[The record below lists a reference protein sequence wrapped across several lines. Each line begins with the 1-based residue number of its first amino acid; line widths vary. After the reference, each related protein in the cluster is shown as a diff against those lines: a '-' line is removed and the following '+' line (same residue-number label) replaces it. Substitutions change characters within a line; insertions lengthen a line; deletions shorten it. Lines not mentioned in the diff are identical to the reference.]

1 VVAHKFL
8 KFICYTVMK
17 KLIALVMALSFLVGN
32 YAMIAGEENENFSNK
47 ILNTDEPDILYGKY
61 ANIVENSPYIH
72 IAGYPML
79 PYKVKTYIFP
89 VGTKIKSID
98 VEETGIKEKQLNK
111 KIQPAPQPLTTESKQ
126 KIFEGSIY
134 SKDEFYP
141 PAWFDY
147 KIGVGLKNGKHVLF
161 LNIYLYPYRYN
172 AVENKIKYASNFNIE
187 ISYEKGKNIFDND
200 TYDLLII
207 APDSW
212 LNALQPLVNEKEQHG
227 IKTKLAGLSECLQMN
242 GRDDAEKVK
251 YFIKNAIEQW
261 GIKYVMLV
269 GGRHGGI
276 LNEKWWVPVRYSH
289 LDDNSKWEASYL
301 SDLYFADIYKY
312 ENGNIVFDDW
322 DSNGNGKFAEWSFH
336 GKDILDL
343 YPDVYVGRLACRNV
357 MEVKTMVNKIIEYE
371 NSNAYEQSWF
381 KRMVV
386 IGGDTF
392 PDPSDPY
399 IEGEISTG
407 KSLQYMQPLGIQPT
421 KLWVSD
427 GSLLAGQT
435 ADTAWKNVVSAISQG
450 AGFVD
455 FEGHGNPMSWAT
467 HPYHDENTWINGL
480 LVSHMPKLS
489 NKGMYPI
496 LMVGGCHNSQF
507 NVSLL
512 NLLKFKKLYET
523 YYKSEWSPES
533 WGWWIVRM
541 ADKGAIASVG
551 CTALGYGAVGD
562 GNKDGIPDCIQQ
574 YGGWIDAHFFKLIG
588 NGNATT
594 VGEAH
599 SGAIADYVANFNVM
613 KDQIDCKTVQEWQL
627 LGDPSLMIGGYR

>member
-1 VVAHKFL
+1 
-8 KFICYTVMK
+8 MK
-17 KLIALVMALSFLVGN
+17 KIVVLFVAFVMLASIMPIINANGLSIKGSI
-32 YAMIAGEENENFSNK
+32 YINEPN
-47 ILNTDEPDILYGKY
+47 ILYGKY

-381 KRMVV
+381 KKMIL
-386 IGGDTF
+386 IGGDSYN
-392 PDPSDPY
+392 DSHGY
-399 IEGEISTG
+399 IEGELATWEAY
-407 KSLQYMQPLGIQPT
+407 KYMEKKGFEDVKVWASQVDLNAKTI
-421 KLWVSD
+421 VR
-427 GSLLAGQT
+427 
-435 ADTAWKNVVSAISQG
+435 AIDSG
-450 AGFVD
+450 AGFAY
-455 FEGHGNPMSWAT
+455 FCGHGNPMVWST
-467 HPYHDENTWINGL
+467 HKPNDFNHWQKGLTIFDMPFLKNGE
-480 LVSHMPKLS
+480 KL
-489 NKGMYPI
+489 PVVV
-496 LMVGGCHNSQF
+496 VGGCHNSQF
-507 NVSLL
+507 NVSIT
-512 NLLKFKKLYET
+512 NLDKEAR
-523 YYKSEWSPES
+523 YKGEDAPECWS
-533 WGWWIVRM
+533 WWLTRKING
-541 ADKGAIASVG
+541 GAIATIG
-551 CTALGYGAVGD
+551 NTALGYHGD
-562 GNKDGIPDCIQQ
+562 EDNNNNSIPD
-574 YGGWIDAHFFKLIG
+574 YLEVLDGWLEINFFKNYG
-588 NGNATT
+588 NGSRL
-594 VGEAH
+594 GEIH
-599 SGAIADYVANFNVM
+599 SSTLAGYISEFNPM
-613 KDQIDCKTVQEWQL
+613 KYNIDCKVVQEWLL
-627 LGDPSLMIGGYR
+627 LGDPSLKID